1 MGLWRNV
8 MSLLSIHINPTSN
21 TICLCA
27 VLAGLGTCTGVLW
40 ELVYAREKIHGPV
53 ICLLVL
59 TKVEKVTLQVI
70 LGARLL
76 PSAGFSSSTLG
87 PGPGNPCCQQLRW
100 WPLKAARL
108 WCQPSGP
115 QSNCPSAGPSCCAG
129 SPSGTRGL
137 PGYTGGLQD
146 HVATQHVGGA
156 LWESGD
162 QFLISTSYQLLADLG
177 LCLVQDTYGI
187 CVPVKVA
194 GDHIVGSGLASSL
207 CCGCCG
213 VVAMPLLLSLALWWW
228 GWHCCCCCCGPSL
241 ALLLTARAV
250 LVDFCCTGCCCH
262 GECMLVNK
270 GGPFVVFAATDLP
283 TSSGP
288 GGGPVCKCLRKVFI
302 KK

>member
-1 MGLWRNV
+1 MKCCVPLAIMWWCILPCKV
-8 MSLLSIHINPTSN
+8 CWKHSTIAHLMLPFSLVKKWMTLELG
-21 TICLCA
+21 CLCA

-76 PSAGFSSSTLG
+76 PSAGFYSSTLG

-137 PGYTGGLQD
+137 PGYTG
-146 HVATQHVGGA
+146 A
-156 LWESGD
+156 
-162 QFLISTSYQLLADLG
+162 
-177 LCLVQDTYGI
+177 
-187 CVPVKVA
+187 
-194 GDHIVGSGLASSL
+194 
-207 CCGCCG
+207 
-213 VVAMPLLLSLALWWW
+213 
-228 GWHCCCCCCGPSL
+228 
-241 ALLLTARAV
+241 
-250 LVDFCCTGCCCH
+250 
-262 GECMLVNK
+262 
-270 GGPFVVFAATDLP
+270 
-283 TSSGP
+283 
-288 GGGPVCKCLRKVFI
+288 
-302 KK
+302 